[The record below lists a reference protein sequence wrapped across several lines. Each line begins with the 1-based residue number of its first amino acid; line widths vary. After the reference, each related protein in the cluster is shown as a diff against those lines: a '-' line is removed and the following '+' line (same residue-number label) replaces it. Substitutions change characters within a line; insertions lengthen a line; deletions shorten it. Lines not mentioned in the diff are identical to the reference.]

1 VPNTVSAVLAGKP
14 LSTGGV
20 LIAPLGT
27 ALPVDATGV
36 PDPAFVAAGYI
47 GEDGVTESA
56 ERSTEKIRAWGLDVV
71 KVVSTEFSVTYEF
84 VFLETLNTTVLQT
97 VYGDDNVLQ
106 TDASPTAG
114 ALRVVAINGDDL
126 PHKSFVIEVKDG
138 PARVRIVIPD
148 GQVTEVGEVT
158 YTDAEVIGYEVTVEA
173 FQDADGNNAYKYI
186 SDGVPVPAP
195 LP

>member
-1 VPNTVSAVLAGKP
+1 MPNTVSAVLAGKP

-27 ALPVDATGV
+27 ALPTNASTA
-36 PDPAFVAAGYI
+36 PAAGFVAAGYI

-56 ERSTEKIRAWGLDVV
+56 ERSTEKIRAWGGDTV
-71 KVVSTEFSVTYEF
+71 KVVSTEFSVTYSF
-84 VFLETLNTTVLQT
+84 VFLETLNTTVLET
-97 VYGDDNVLQ
+97 VYGDDNVS
-106 TDASPTAG
+106 TVAATGTEG

-173 FQDADGNNAYKYI
+173 FQDADGNNCYKYI
-186 SDGVPVPAP
+186 SDGVLAVGP
-195 LP
+195 